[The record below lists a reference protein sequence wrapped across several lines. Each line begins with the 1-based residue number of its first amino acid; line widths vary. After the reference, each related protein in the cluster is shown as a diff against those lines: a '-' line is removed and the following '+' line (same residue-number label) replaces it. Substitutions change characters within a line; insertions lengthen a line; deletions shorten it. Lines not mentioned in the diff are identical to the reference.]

1 MTSLRTLRSTTS
13 RVVAPVAAAAI
24 ALVTFAGTASA
35 ASVDPVFVEGNPS
48 CPAGTTE
55 HKIDA
60 EPAVKGYTIGDFTV
74 DITKSADGTVSFAN
88 ASKDVVT
95 VIVKGGPNANVYRYD
110 PAVRA
115 DDDLVTPTNPN
126 NDKRYGTSHVTFCSG
141 TTTPPQDQ
149 NTPTPETPAGDTP
162 APQDPAPAVVA
173 AVQTTPA
180 PAAPAAAQV
189 LGVQVEREAAPQVLG
204 AQLAATG
211 IDTTTMAVVG
221 ITLVGIGAA
230 LLPVTRR
237 RRTSDAG

>member
-1 MTSLRTLRSTTS
+1 MTSLRTLRSATA
-13 RVVAPVAAAAI
+13 RVVAPAAAAAI
-24 ALVTFAGTASA
+24 ALVAFTGTASA
-35 ASVDPVFVEGNPS
+35 ASVSPTLAEGNPT
-48 CPAGTTE
+48 CPANTTE
-55 HKIDA
+55 YKIDA
-60 EPAVKGYTIGDFTV
+60 EPTVKGYTIGDFTV

-88 ASKDVVT
+88 ASKDIVA
-95 VIVKGGPNANVYRYD
+95 VIVKGGPNANVYTYD
-110 PAVRA
+110 VAVRA

-126 NDKRYGTSHVTFCSG
+126 NDKPYGTSHVSFCSG
-141 TTTPPQDQ
+141 TTPPQNQ
-149 NTPTPETPAGDTP
+149 NTPTPETPTVNTP
-162 APQDPAPAVVA
+162 AAPAPEVSP
-173 AVQTTPA
+173 AVQNTP
-180 PAAPAAAQV
+180 APAAAQV

>member
-1 MTSLRTLRSTTS
+1 MTSLRTLRSATT
-13 RVVAPVAAAAI
+13 RVVAPAAAAAV
-24 ALVTFAGTASA
+24 ALVAFAGTASA
-35 ASVDPVFVEGNPS
+35 AETMTFVEGNPS
-48 CPAGTTE
+48 CPANTTE
-55 HKIDA
+55 YKIDA
-60 EPAVKGYTIGDFTV
+60 EPTVKGYTIGDFTV

-88 ASKDVVT
+88 ASKDIVA
-95 VIVKGGPNANVYRYD
+95 VIMKGGPNANVYAYD

-141 TTTPPQDQ
+141 TTTPAQNQ
-149 NTPTPETPAGDTP
+149 NTPTPDTPTVNTPAAPTP
-162 APQDPAPAVVA
+162 EVAA
-173 AVQTTPA
+173 AVQSTT
-180 PAAPAAAQV
+180 APAAAQV